1 MSNKWQEAMQQGEA
15 EKLNDA
21 QAKPKK
27 EGLADR
33 ASAGLGRL
41 LSMKRSEA
49 KERRAGVKAALKQ
62 QGVTDKELAR
72 DLKPGK
78 SSKAAL
84 ESKISLKMEAT
95 IGNVVFTDTDTWCW
109 FSVMPTSHGFSPIKD
124 IEEAIREDAKAYAK
138 LVGRRLHV
146 RSTTRPY
153 PVASWAKDTYDDAVA
168 ANGYRI
174 PEGYGDFLTR
184 SQTHMQGS
192 NFSEKWVHLGV
203 KISSFR
209 RFKDPKREYRHHRE
223 TIDDMA
229 RVLGASSLNAVEATN
244 EDMEWLIRRSI
255 ALGVNLPRIGV
266 VADYTEDDIPSLED
280 AAVWTADPLT
290 KYLTVSAMPEGV
302 TTEIERKVSVLTLS
316 RLGDMTFPEE
326 TQSGWMQRTDR
337 LNFPVEWSAFIDVI
351 PEEKTKSWLRGRLD
365 LIEDQVKHYRED
377 HAIKPPKSLLRQDA
391 MAMQIQEQIDSDH
404 GGLAVRTIGWYRVAV
419 SGANE
424 EELNQRVQALR
435 KAYGTRAEF
444 AQTRN
449 QYHHAREFI
458 PGEPL
463 ATPAYQRRMSTAMLA
478 AAVPHGTA
486 EIGDRT
492 GIHMGYTAGTAI
504 RSVAW
509 HTHWDM
515 ERRDVSGLMMIL
527 GGLGSGKTFALGGIT
542 YGAVMN
548 GVRANV
554 LDPSDRLG
562 RLCDPAYVPELEG
575 KARYVNLMKGRNGEL
590 NPYRVV
596 ADPRKEHFMKDGEF
610 QEEEY
615 LREVSFAEGTRGSL
629 MNDVLRSF
637 LSKNNQTSDEVET
650 VLSRAMSEVQPV
662 RTASPTRI
670 LIALEEIADAK
681 IHTDLQQEHRI
692 KARDLVNEYSRLA
705 KTSIGKLIFPDPDA
719 APLADDDD
727 DDMLLT
733 VYTLNGMSIPSA
745 EVIAS
750 GNIPESARMAMAVMT
765 LAAWLVQ
772 SRIYMGDINER
783 KLLAIDEGKVLNQ
796 IDSGR
801 NLLTKSATD
810 SRKFNLR
817 ALYAAQ
823 NATHF
828 DLDGDSEDSLGNLV
842 GAALVGDT
850 QEATAQKAALK
861 ILGAPTDVGY
871 EGILGQLRPRSKKR
885 GERVHRDADG
895 KIIGRS
901 AVEDTNK
908 KRHFIFSV
916 RDDTAVGNQRRI
928 ERIVYDLDA
937 HPHVM
942 KALASAPAPYD
953 RTAGLK
959 EPKEEAEIGGH
970 DENVA

>member
-15 EKLNDA
+15 EKLEEA
-21 QAKPKK
+21 KAKPQR
-27 EGLADR
+27 EGLSDR

-41 LSMKRSEA
+41 LSKRRSET
-49 KERRAGVKAALKQ
+49 KERRAGLKAALKR
-62 QGVTDKELAR
+62 QGYIDKNLER

-78 SSKAAL
+78 SSKPVL
-84 ESKISLKMEAT
+84 EAKSRLKMEAT
-95 IGNVVFTDTDTWCW
+95 IGHVVFTDTDTWAW
-109 FSVMPTSHGFSPIKD
+109 FSVMPTSHGFDPIKD
-124 IEEAIREDAKAYAK
+124 IEASIREDAKAYAM
-138 LVGRRLHV
+138 LVGRRLHI
-146 RSTTRPY
+146 RATTRPY
-153 PVASWAKDTYDDAVA
+153 PVATWAKDTFDDAVA
-168 ANGYRI
+168 ASGDRI
-174 PEGYGDFLTR
+174 PDGYGDYLTR
-184 SQTHMQGS
+184 AQTHMQGS
-192 NFSEKWVHLGV
+192 NFSEKWVHMGV
-203 KISSFR
+203 KISSIR

-223 TIDDMA
+223 TIADLG

-266 VADYTEDDIPSLED
+266 VADYTENDIPALED
-280 AAVWTADPLT
+280 AADWTADPMT
-290 KYLTVSAMPEGV
+290 KHLTVKAMPEGV
-302 TTEIERKVSVLTLS
+302 TTAIERKVSVLTLA

-337 LNFPVEWSAFIDVI
+337 LNFPVEWSAIIDVI
-351 PEEKTKSWLRGRLD
+351 PEDKTKGWLRGRLD
-365 LIEDQVKHYRED
+365 LIADQVKHYNED
-377 HAIKPPKSLLRQDA
+377 HQIKAPKSLLRQDA
-391 MAMQIQEQIDSDH
+391 MAMQIQEQLDSDH

-419 SGANE
+419 SGSDE
-424 EELNQRVQALR
+424 DELNNRVQALR

-463 ATPAYQRRMSTAMLA
+463 ATGAYQRRMSTAMLA

-492 GIHMGYTAGTAI
+492 GIHLGHTAGTAI

-527 GGLGSGKTFALGGIT
+527 GGLGSGKTFALGGIV
-542 YGAVMN
+542 YQCVMN
-548 GVRANV
+548 GIRANV

-562 RLCDPAYVPELEG
+562 RLCDPEYVPELEG

-596 ADPRKEHFMKDGEF
+596 ADPRKEHFMKNGVF

-637 LSKNNQTSDEVET
+637 LSKNNQNSDQVET
-650 VLSRAMSEVQPV
+650 VLSRAMSEVKPV
-662 RTASPTRI
+662 RTASPTKI
-670 LIALEEIADAK
+670 LIALEEIADGK
-681 IHTDLQQEHRI
+681 IHTDLQQDHRI

-705 KTSIGKLIFPDPDA
+705 KTSIGKLIFPDPGA
-719 APLADDDD
+719 APLEDDDD
-727 DDMLLT
+727 DNTLLT

-750 GNIPESARMAMAVMT
+750 GNIPEAARMAMAVMT

-850 QEATAQKAALK
+850 QEESAQKAALK
-861 ILGAPTDVGY
+861 ILGAPIGVGY
-871 EGILGQLRPRSKKR
+871 ETILGQLRPRTKKR
-885 GERVHRDADG
+885 GERVHRDSEG
-895 KIIGRS
+895 QIIGRS
-901 AVEDTNK
+901 AVEDDNK

-916 RDDTAVGNQRRI
+916 RDDTASGNQRRI
-928 ERIVYDLDA
+928 ERIVFDLDA

-953 RTAGLK
+953 RTEGVSD
-959 EPKEEAEIGGH
+959 PGGQ